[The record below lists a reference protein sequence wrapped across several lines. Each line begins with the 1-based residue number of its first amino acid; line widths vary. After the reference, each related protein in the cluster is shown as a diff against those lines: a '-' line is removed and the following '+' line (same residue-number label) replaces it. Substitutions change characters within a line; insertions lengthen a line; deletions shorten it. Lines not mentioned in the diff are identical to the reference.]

1 MMSSVKSTLAA
12 RVRFR
17 YVMGWLLFLVAWG
30 CGSGGSSKVKLVSEV
45 SWALPLAVWNEIP
58 AADRQEMLK
67 KGIQFED
74 ATRTLR
80 FPHTPFHAV
89 LRVGTAFYPIPKNG
103 EIDLPKIPAGV
114 TEASVISDLSKA
126 TPLYTLPIA
135 QLVAGAT
142 IVIPITYRGPLAMN
156 SADDTVPGGRHFH
169 SRDENNASTTCPP
182 GTKTPC
188 CEDQNGSLGDGKR
201 YNNGWKRY
209 RNFIGSTCFQW
220 VLEGCCTNEGAEI
233 IPALFGSY
241 ISCYDNHKSRN
252 CQDLNDQDFSVS
264 TEEIVVQ
271 CGQQVRLTVT
281 NGTCSNET
289 ILLTDATLGTLKGD
303 EDMVYRSDEN
313 EEIVYSAQRVRH
325 YDSATPRVNHI
336 HTREFL
342 YTAPAGL
349 GDGVTEK
356 KTTIACLT
364 TGQLRVVNVTIHC
377 VPQPTPTPQAIATP
391 SPVPNRA
398 PRLVRFTNVFLP
410 DLHSNAFKMEAEDPD
425 GDVLTYTWSW
435 SGPATSCGRDSGA
448 GADGAHSHI
457 YNHDGCLATQ
467 EATTKVKVVVRD
479 SKGAESVY
487 EHALR
492 NEGSFD
498 LNR

>member
-1 MMSSVKSTLAA
+1 MSSVKSMLAA
-12 RVRFR
+12 LVRPH
-17 YVMGWLLFLVAWG
+17 YLMGWLLFLVACG
-30 CGSGGSSKVKLVSEV
+30 CGTGGSSKVKLVSEV

-58 AADRQEMLK
+58 AGDREGMLK
-67 KGIQFED
+67 RGIRFED

-89 LRVGTAFYPIPKNG
+89 LRVGNVFYPVPKSG
-103 EIDLPKIPAGV
+103 EIDLPEIPTGV
-114 TEASVISDLSKA
+114 TEAAVISDLSKA
-126 TPLYTLPIA
+126 TPLYKVPIA
-135 QLVAGAT
+135 QLVAGST
-142 IVIPITYRGPLAMN
+142 IVIPIAYRGPLAMN
-156 SADDTVPGGRHFH
+156 SADDTVPGGRHSH
-169 SRDENNASTTCPP
+169 SRDENSTTTTCPP

-188 CEDQNGSLGDGKR
+188 CEDQNGNLGDGKR

-281 NGTCSNET
+281 NGTCSNES
-289 ILLTDATLGTLKGD
+289 ILLSNGTLGTLKGD
-303 EDMVYRSDEN
+303 ES
-313 EEIVYSAQRVRH
+313 IGFGSQRVRH
-325 YDSATPRVNHI
+325 YDEATPLVNHI
-336 HTREFL
+336 RTREFL
-342 YTAPAGL
+342 YIAPGGL
-349 GDGVTEK
+349 GEGVTEK
-356 KTTIACLT
+356 KTTFSCIT
-364 TGQLRVVNVTIHC
+364 TGQIRVVNVTIRC

-391 SPVPNRA
+391 TPVPNRA
-398 PRLVRFTNVFLP
+398 PRLLRFTNVFLP
-410 DLHSNAFKMEAEDPD
+410 DLHSNAFKIEAEDPE
-425 GDVLTYTWSW
+425 GDTLTYTWSW
-435 SGPATSCGRDSGA
+435 SGAATSCGRDAGA
-448 GADGAHSHI
+448 GADGARSHV

-479 SKGAESVY
+479 SKGAEATY

-498 LNR
+498 LNF